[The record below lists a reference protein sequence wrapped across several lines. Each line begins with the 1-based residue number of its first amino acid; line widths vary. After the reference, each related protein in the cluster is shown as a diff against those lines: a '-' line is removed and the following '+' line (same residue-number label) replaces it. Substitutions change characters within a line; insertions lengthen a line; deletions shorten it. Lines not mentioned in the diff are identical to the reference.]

1 MQPPTVAPR
10 TAYTVDEITE
20 LIRDTPAREIG
31 SGLELI
37 GMDLEVEEDLTA
49 SLAGGSV
56 GRESYA
62 NLHGSA
68 SFELL
73 RSLDW
78 GRSLVRPYYTI
89 DGVRFDLGAYF
100 TSVPTTEVS
109 RDPVTYSIEGYDIL
123 LRLASRVGSSYS
135 VLAGDVILDAV
146 ENILIA
152 QGFTR
157 YVIDAYAGTTTM
169 PATRVWPID
178 DNTTWLTV
186 VNDLLASV
194 GYAGIWSDW
203 FGRLRC
209 EQYISPRDRAAEWVY
224 LGDGGAEASQLSV
237 IRTVHHDYF
246 DTPNRWIACRQN
258 NIEGATPIEG
268 DGVYTYVNQIDGPTS
283 VEARGRVITGPLI
296 LVDAA
301 DQNALVAAVQARVAA
316 DMSVPTTI
324 ELSLPLAN
332 PLHWHFDR
340 CYVVDN
346 ALGMHEVLVTKWI
359 LPLAPSVADQTMS
372 WAVLE

>member
-1 MQPPTVAPR
+1 VQSPTIAPR
-10 TAYTVDEITE
+10 EAYTVAEITD

-37 GMDLEVEEDLTA
+37 GMDLEVEEDITDWLG
-49 SLAGGSV
+49 GGSV
-56 GRESYA
+56 GRESFA

-68 SFELL
+68 GFDLL
-73 RSLDW
+73 RPLDW
-78 GRSLVRPYYTI
+78 GSSLVRPYYTI

-100 TSVPTTEVS
+100 TSVPTTDVS
-109 RDPVTYSIEGYDIL
+109 RSPVTYSVEGFDIL
-123 LRLASRVGSSYS
+123 LRLANRVGSSYS
-135 VLAGDVILDAV
+135 VASGDAV
-146 ENILIA
+146 LTAVEAILVA

-157 YVIDAYAGTTTM
+157 YVIDPQQAAAVM
-169 PATRVWPID
+169 PAARVWPID

-203 FGRLRC
+203 YGRLRC
-209 EQYISPRDRAAEWVY
+209 EAYTSPRDRAAEWVY
-224 LGDGGAEASQLSV
+224 LGEGDEVSSQLSV
-237 IRTVHHDYF
+237 QRVVHHDYF

-258 NIEGATPIEG
+258 NIEGATPEEG
-268 DGVYTYVNQIDGPTS
+268 DGLYTYTNELDGPTS

-296 LVDAA
+296 LVDAV
-301 DQNALVAAVQARVAA
+301 DQTALETAVAQRVAA
-316 DMSVPTTI
+316 DISVPTTI

-340 CYVVDN
+340 CYVVDD

-359 LPLAPSVADQTMS
+359 LPLAPSTADQTMS
-372 WAVLE
+372 WTVLT

>member
-10 TAYTVDEITE
+10 EAYTADEITE
-20 LIRDTPAREIG
+20 LIRDTPSREIG

-37 GMDLEVEEDLTA
+37 DMALEVEEDLTDWF
-49 SLAGGSV
+49 AGGSV
-56 GRESYA
+56 GRESFA

-73 RSLDW
+73 RPLDW

-89 DGVRFDLGAYF
+89 NDVRFDLGAYF

-109 RDPVTYSIEGYDIL
+109 QDPTTYKIEGYDIL
-123 LRLASRVGSSYS
+123 LRLANRVGSSYS
-135 VLAGDVILDAV
+135 LASGELILTAV
-146 ENILIA
+146 ETILIA
-152 QGFTR
+152 QGFSR
-157 YVIDAYAGTTTM
+157 YTIDQYAAASTM
-169 PATRVWPID
+169 PAARVWPID

-186 VNDLLASV
+186 VNDLLAAV
-194 GYAGIWSDW
+194 GYQGIWSDW
-203 FGRLRC
+203 SGLLRC
-209 EQYISPRDRAAEWVY
+209 ERYTSPRDRGAEWVY
-224 LGDGGAEASQLSV
+224 NGDGDASQLSV
-237 IRTVHHDYF
+237 VRTVNRDYF
-246 DTPNRWIACRQN
+246 DVPNRWIACRQN
-258 NIEGATPIEG
+258 NIEGATPVEG
-268 DGVYTYVNQIDGPTS
+268 DGVYTFTNEIDGPTS

-301 DQNALVAAVQARVAA
+301 DQAALVTAVQQRVAA

-340 CYVVDN
+340 CYVVDS
-346 ALGMHEVLVTKWI
+346 ALGMHEVVVTKWV
-359 LPLAPSVADQTMS
+359 LPLAPSTADQTMS
-372 WAVLE
+372 WTVLE

>member
-1 MQPPTVAPR
+1 MQPPNVAPR
-10 TAYTVDEITE
+10 DAYTVDEITE

-37 GMDLEVEEDLTA
+37 GMDLEMEEDITDW
-49 SLAGGSV
+49 LAGGSV

-68 SFELL
+68 SFDLL
-73 RSLDW
+73 RPLDW

-100 TSVPTTEVS
+100 TSVPSIDYTRS
-109 RDPVTYSIEGYDIL
+109 PITYVVEGYDIL
-123 LRLASRVGSSYS
+123 LRLANRVGSSYS
-135 VLAGDVILDAV
+135 LLAGDRILRAV
-146 ENILIA
+146 ESILLA
-152 QGFTR
+152 QGFSR
-157 YVIDAYAGTTTM
+157 YVIDPQQTAATM
-169 PATRVWPID
+169 PAARVWPID

-203 FGRLRC
+203 YGRLRC
-209 EQYISPRDRAAEWVY
+209 EAYTSPRDRAAEWVY
-224 LGDGGAEASQLSV
+224 LGEGGTTASQLSV
-237 IRTVHHDYF
+237 QRVVNHDYF
-246 DTPNRWIACRQN
+246 DTPNRWIGCRQN
-258 NIEGATPIEG
+258 NIEGATPEEG
-268 DGVYTYVNQIDGPTS
+268 DGVYTFTNQLDGPTS

-296 LVDAA
+296 LIDAA
-301 DQNALVAAVQARVAA
+301 DQTALVTAVEQRVAA

-340 CYVVDN
+340 CYVVDA

-359 LPLAPSVADQTMS
+359 LPLAPATADQTMV
-372 WAVLE
+372 WTVVE